1 MAKACPNTL
10 GRRSIQK
17 FNFGD
22 EPSLPS
28 HEELSL
34 NSKSRIQCPCFG
46 TLGLRRTLGQIGV
59 QYGIPFRDTL

>member
-1 MAKACPNTL
+1 MPQV
-10 GRRSIQK
+10 RRSVQK

-28 HEELSL
+28 HEGLPL
-34 NSKSRIQCPCFG
+34 NKKSRIQCPCFG

-59 QYGIPFRDTL
+59 HYGISFLDTL